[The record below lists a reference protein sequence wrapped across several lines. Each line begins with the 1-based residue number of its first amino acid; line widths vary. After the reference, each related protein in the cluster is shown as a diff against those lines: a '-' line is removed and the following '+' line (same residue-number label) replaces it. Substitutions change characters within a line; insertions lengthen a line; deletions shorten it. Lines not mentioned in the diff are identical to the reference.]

1 MATKSKAVKAPK
13 LFIAKGEAANVLRK
27 KLGMNQADFWAKIR
41 ITQSGGSRYE
51 NGRNVPKAV
60 LLLLHLTYAP
70 EEQALEMLNYLRTQ
84 PK

>member
-1 MATKSKAVKAPK
+1 MVTKQKTKTPK

-51 NGRNVPKAV
+51 NGRNVPKPV
-60 LLLLHLTYAP
+60 LLLLHLAYAP
-70 EEQALEMLNYLRTQ
+70 EDQALEMLNYLRTQ
-84 PK
+84 PKQ

>member
-70 EEQALEMLNYLRTQ
+70 EEQALEMLNYLRAQ